1 MNNIEKAE
9 QTMIENIRKNTGKS
23 LESWIDI
30 VKRSGLSKHGEI
42 IKFLKSEHGF
52 THGFAN
58 MVAHKAKGSDAASA
72 GDSHQLIEK
81 QYENKEDLRHVYEKI
96 VSLVKEFGDDIEIS
110 PKNAYV
116 SLRRKRQFALIQPST
131 RTRLDIGL
139 NIKDMN
145 AEGRLEPSGSF
156 NAMCSHRI
164 RTEKPDDVDG
174 EVIDWLRMAYDQAG

>member
-9 QTMIENIRKNTGKS
+9 QTMIENIRKNTGKP

-30 VKRSGLSKHGEI
+30 VQKSGLAKHGDI
-42 IKFLKSEHGF
+42 VKFLKTEHGF

-81 QYENKEDLRHVYEKI
+81 QYVGKENLRHVYEKI
-96 VSLVKEFGDDIEIS
+96 ILVVKEFGGDIEIS
-110 PKNAYV
+110 PKNSYV
-116 SLRRKRQFALIQPST
+116 SLRRKRQFALVQPST

-139 NIKDMN
+139 NIKDQDPD
-145 AEGRLEPSGSF
+145 GKLEPSGSF
-156 NAMCSHRI
+156 NTMCTHRI
-164 RTEKPDDVDG
+164 RTENPDDVDN
-174 EVIDWLRMAYDQAG
+174 EVINWLRKAYDQAG